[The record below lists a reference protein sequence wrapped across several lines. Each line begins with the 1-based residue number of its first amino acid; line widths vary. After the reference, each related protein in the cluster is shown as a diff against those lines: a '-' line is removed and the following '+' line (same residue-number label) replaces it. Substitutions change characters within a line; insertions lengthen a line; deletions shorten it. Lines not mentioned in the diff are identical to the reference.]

1 MNTLKI
7 HDICTSG
14 FGDTFHEPFSIFD
27 LCKRANCHYKL
38 DFARK
43 QSASTYTGQP
53 VKDFSPNIEL

>member
-1 MNTLKI
+1 MIYALVGLVTLFMK
-7 HDICTSG
+7 
-14 FGDTFHEPFSIFD
+14 PFSLFD
-27 LCKRANCHYKL
+27 LYKRANCHYKL